1 MVRLQTGHRWT
12 QQRKGGVGG
21 WEGGYGGPK
30 LQKFQCQIN
39 LYFFSTITQS
49 K

>member
-12 QQRKGGVGG
+12 QQRKGGGG
-21 WEGGYGGPK
+21 GGGGGYGGLK